1 MTKMKCQEE
10 AYSYYTDF
18 WSVLYGTLLGRKA
31 VTNWD
36 SVLKSRDIT
45 LPTRICII
53 KAMVFPV
60 VICGCES
67 WTIKKTECWR
77 IDVQTAV
84 LEKTLESPLDS
95 KEIKPVNHKGNQPWI
110 FVGRTDAEAPKLWPA
125 DVKNWLMR
133 KDSDAGKDWRQEE
146 KGMTDHEMVG

>member
-1 MTKMKCQEE
+1 MTKMKWQEE

-18 WSVLYGTLLGRKA
+18 WSVLYGTLIGRKA

-53 KAMVFPV
+53 KAVVFPV
-60 VICGCES
+60 VIYGCES
-67 WTIKKTECWR
+67 WTIKKTECWK

-110 FVGRTDAEAPKLWPA
+110 FVGRTEAEAPKLWPA
-125 DVKNWLMR
+125 DMKNWLIR
-133 KDSDAGKDWRQEE
+133 KDSDAEKDWRQEE